1 MSQTE
6 IVYQKIILKVPF
18 KGKPKFLAWLWVIS
32 AYHELLSEI
41 LGFLNHIRID
51 DLNICL
57 DFQYTR
63 IFDGFSEINQ
73 WSYSTT
79 QRTPQKC
86 QQN

>member
-1 MSQTE
+1 MSFKPQTE
-6 IVYQKIILKVPF
+6 
-18 KGKPKFLAWLWVIS
+18 FLAGVLVIFT
-32 AYHELLSEI
+32 HRKQPSEI
-41 LGFLNHIRID
+41 LGFLNHVLVD

-57 DFQYTR
+57 DSQYTR
-63 IFDGFSEINQ
+63 ILEGLSEIYQ

>member
-1 MSQTE
+1 MSFKPQTE
-6 IVYQKIILKVPF
+6 
-18 KGKPKFLAWLWVIS
+18 FLAGVLVIFT
-32 AYHELLSEI
+32 HHKQPSEI
-41 LGFLNHIRID
+41 LGFLNHVLVD

-57 DFQYTR
+57 DSQYTR
-63 IFDGFSEINQ
+63 ILEGLSEIYQ